1 MHLRHKEETVV
12 VIGNGPSLNEIPMEL
27 LQKFTTFGSNRIYLK
42 YIPTYLTVV
51 NPLVLAQFEEEILS
65 IPCTK
70 FLPMDEYKNSAGPIH
85 GLRSNHAPL
94 FHYHPLQWVYEGYTV
109 TFVSLQLAF
118 FMGAK
123 RVILIGVD
131 HRYSYEGS
139 PNAQDFMAGQ
149 DPNHF
154 DPAYFQ
160 NAHWNNPDLERSE
173 QAYAMAREAYENDG
187 REIINCT
194 PNTAL
199 EVFEKGDWQTCLQ
212 P

>member
-1 MHLRHKEETVV
+1 MHLRHKDETVV

-42 YIPTYLTVV
+42 YIPTYLTIV
-51 NPLVLAQFEEEILS
+51 NPLVMAQFEQEILS
-65 IPCTK
+65 IPCKK
-70 FLPMDEYKNSAGPIH
+70 FLPAEYANLEAGIY
-85 GLRSNHAPL
+85 GLHSNHAPL
-94 FHYHPLQWVYEGYTV
+94 FHYNPLQWVYEGYTV
-109 TFVSLQLAF
+109 TFVALQLAF

-123 RVILIGVD
+123 KVILIGVD
-131 HRYSYEGS
+131 HRYSYEGN

-154 DPAYFQ
+154 DPSYFQ
-160 NAHWNNPDLERSE
+160 NAHWNNPDLAMSE
-173 QAYAMAREAYENDG
+173 QAYAMAKVAYENDG

-199 EVFEKGDWQTCLQ
+199 EVFEKGDWQTCLRL
-212 P
+212 